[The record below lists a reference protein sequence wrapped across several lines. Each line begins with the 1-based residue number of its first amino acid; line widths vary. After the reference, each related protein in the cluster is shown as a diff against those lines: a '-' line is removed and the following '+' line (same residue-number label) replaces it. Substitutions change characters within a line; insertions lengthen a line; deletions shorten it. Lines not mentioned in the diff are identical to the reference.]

1 MGFEWYLL
9 DSGDTGIGLVGC
21 MYYLNC
27 TELAALECEGEV
39 ERIFRLLSL

>member
-1 MGFEWYLL
+1 MGFESYLL
-9 DSGDTGIGLVGC
+9 DSDDTGIGLVGC

-27 TELAALECEGEV
+27 IGLVAPACEGEV